1 MAYRIGDYR
10 FKNRNEYRAAR
21 RDMEIICSLQTDG
34 SSIEEIYSSYLRQIT
49 DRNIFFGSDIGRD
62 FLDEISEHAGNGLYG
77 RKAEGTDVGESDRS
91 GDGTAVSFSD
101 GAGKIREIY
110 VVSERK
116 RKIKWFLMT
125 TLSLFLVLSI
135 ALFAGWLYRD
145 YVSREKLR
153 GIKDTME
160 SSRDAVTVADNEASA
175 DNTQSVSSVSVQG
188 TSDVETEEEPVSRE
202 VLSGF
207 TELLEKNKDIAGW
220 LQIPGTD
227 IDYPVMYR
235 EGDNDFYLSHDF
247 DCENDVNG
255 LLVLDKRCDPF
266 GDDRNLLIH
275 GHNMRSGLMFGGLKK
290 YTDQEYWREHP
301 VITYSSLYEKKD
313 YEIFS
318 VFRSTVYEED
328 TGDFRFF
335 DYIQID
341 DEQQFYGYVT
351 GAMQQSLYSTGVE
364 VSWGD
369 SLITLSTCD
378 YSRENGRL
386 VVVARN
392 KE

>member
-10 FKNRNEYRAAR
+10 FKKRNEYRAAR
-21 RDMEIICSLQTDG
+21 RDMENICSLRTEG
-34 SSIEEIYSSYLRQIT
+34 SSIEEIYESYLRQLK
-49 DRNIFFGSDIGRD
+49 DRNIFFESDIGRD
-62 FLDEISEHAGNGLYG
+62 FLDEISEHVM
-77 RKAEGTDVGESDRS
+77 KKETDPAEDR
-91 GDGTAVSFSD
+91 TENIQA
-101 GAGKIREIY
+101 IY

-145 YVSREKLR
+145 YVSRDKLQDIR
-153 GIKDTME
+153 DTRE
-160 SSRDAVTVADNEASA
+160 SSRDDVPAADSEVSA
-175 DNTQSVSSVSVQG
+175 DNTLAQASVSGQG
-188 TSDVETEEEPVSRE
+188 TSVDAAEEEPAARE
-202 VLSGF
+202 VLPGF
-207 TELLEKNKDIAGW
+207 TGLLEKNKDIAGW
-220 LQIPGTD
+220 LTIPGTE

-235 EGDNDFYLSHDF
+235 KGDNDFYLSHDF
-247 DCENDVNG
+247 DCKNDVNG
-255 LLVLDKRCDPF
+255 LLVLDKRCDPS

-290 YTDQEYWREHP
+290 YTSEAYWKEHP
-301 VITYSSLYEKKD
+301 DIIYSSLYEKKD
-313 YEIFS
+313 YEIFA

-328 TGDFRFF
+328 TGDFKFF

-386 VVVARN
+386 VVVARSR
-392 KE
+392 E